1 MTSAWGGRTRTV
13 QTPKLL
19 GNVRAGRP
27 RAGVKDL
34 KSITDPPAG
43 SKARR
48 QEGPEAAHAFPGLSR

>member
-1 MTSAWGGRTRTV
+1 MHGVPHCNGADTDVVGKR
-13 QTPKLL
+13 
-19 GNVRAGRP
+19 RAGRP